1 MSHYKFIILF
11 FSIIIIQNI
20 NCFSLRK
27 TKNGDETCEVN
38 KSSKYCK
45 DNKSR
50 SILMIIFAILV
61 IICIIVLIV
70 ICLKRIRN
78 VVEIRN
84 LRGNVNQ
91 NKTNEQLEQELL
103 FTKKIYYIFKN
114 EIKPLK
120 YTIEKPVIDEIC
132 TVCLEK
138 FEQSKLICIMPCNHS
153 FHYKCINDY
162 ILNTKDTLCP
172 LCKFDFL
179 TILKDKNIDFN
190 KIDAKDIKI
199 DSSLNN
205 NDTIENNNNE
215 NFNNVLSL
223 RANNINM

>member
-11 FSIIIIQNI
+11 FSIFIIQNI

-27 TKNGDETCEVN
+27 TKNGDENCEVN
-38 KSSKYCK
+38 DSSGYCRDQKY
-45 DNKSR
+45 R

-61 IICIIVLIV
+61 IIIIIVLIV
-70 ICLKRIRN
+70 VCLKRIRN
-78 VVEIRN
+78 CVQIRN
-84 LRGNVNQ
+84 LRGNVTQ
-91 NKTNEQLEQELL
+91 NKTNEELEQELL
-103 FTKKIYYIFKN
+103 FRKKIYYIFKN

-120 YTIEKPVIDEIC
+120 FTIEKPILDEIC
-132 TVCLEK
+132 AVCLEK
-138 FEQSKLICIMPCNHS
+138 FEQSKLICIMPCKHS
-153 FHYKCINDY
+153 FHYNCINDY
-162 ILNTKDTLCP
+162 ILNSKDTLCP
-172 LCKFDFL
+172 LCKFDVL
-179 TILKDKNIDFN
+179 TILNDKNIDFN

-205 NDTIENNNNE
+205 NDTIENNNNQ